1 MKSRRGNIQKQ
12 SGTESIHVSQF
23 GFTRTDVRL
32 IVVERPSMTRHESIG
47 TRRRAKG
54 GRGWCIVI
62 RVTIIVGKNPGR
74 DANNEV
80 ALIRGG
86 GDLPEYRARNK
97 NPVAPNDVRTFHTDF
112 SLSLSFIL
120 YFSFFFFSKRR
131 TFTRDAYAL
140 HYGLFNGRFKT
151 RKYLSAPGECARTQA
166 NPDRPNSTSSRHRP
180 SVFILYR
187 VNGVVLLEYKLNT

>member
-23 GFTRTDVRL
+23 EFTRTDVRL

-112 SLSLSFIL
+112 SLSLSLLFFI
-120 YFSFFFFSKRR
+120 FPFFFF
-131 TFTRDAYAL
+131 FEEAYLYTRCVRVAL
-140 HYGLFNGRFKT
+140 
-151 RKYLSAPGECARTQA
+151 
-166 NPDRPNSTSSRHRP
+166 RPLQRP
-180 SVFILYR
+180 IQNAEIFIR
-187 VNGVVLLEYKLNT
+187 AG

>member
-120 YFSFFFFSKRR
+120 YFSFFFFFRRGVPLHAMRTRCITASSTADSKRGNIYPR
-131 TFTRDAYAL
+131 
-140 HYGLFNGRFKT
+140 
-151 RKYLSAPGECARTQA
+151 
-166 NPDRPNSTSSRHRP
+166 
-180 SVFILYR
+180 R
-187 VNGVVLLEYKLNT
+187 VNARGRRPTLIGQTRPRLVIGRAYLFFIA

>member
-12 SGTESIHVSQF
+12 SGTESIHVPQF

-112 SLSLSFIL
+112 SLSLSLLFFI
-120 YFSFFFFSKRR
+120 FPFFFF
-131 TFTRDAYAL
+131 FEEAYLYTRCVRVAL
-140 HYGLFNGRFKT
+140 
-151 RKYLSAPGECARTQA
+151 
-166 NPDRPNSTSSRHRP
+166 RPLQRP
-180 SVFILYR
+180 IQNAEIFIR
-187 VNGVVLLEYKLNT
+187 AG

>member
-1 MKSRRGNIQKQ
+1 
-12 SGTESIHVSQF
+12 
-23 GFTRTDVRL
+23 
-32 IVVERPSMTRHESIG
+32 MTRHESIG

-120 YFSFFFFSKRR
+120 YFSFFFF
-131 TFTRDAYAL
+131 FEEAYLYTRCVRVAL
-140 HYGLFNGRFKT
+140 
-151 RKYLSAPGECARTQA
+151 
-166 NPDRPNSTSSRHRP
+166 RPLQRP
-180 SVFILYR
+180 IQNAEIFIR
-187 VNGVVLLEYKLNT
+187 AG